1 MCLCVC
7 VGVGGCVGV
16 GVGGCVGVPVS
27 TSMYT
32 IGLSFTQVGV
42 NVRSV
47 LCSHMVGSECSVSW
61 SV

>member
-1 MCLCVC
+1 MVVLCVC
-7 VGVGGCVGV
+7 AC
-16 GVGGCVGVPVS
+16 VPVS

-32 IGLSFTQVGV
+32 MGLSFPQVGV
-42 NVRSV
+42 SVRSV